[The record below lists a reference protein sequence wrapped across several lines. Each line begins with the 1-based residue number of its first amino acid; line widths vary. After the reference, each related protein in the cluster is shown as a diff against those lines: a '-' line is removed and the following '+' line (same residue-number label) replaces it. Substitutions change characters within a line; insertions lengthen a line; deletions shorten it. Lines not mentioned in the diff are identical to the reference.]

1 MTINTDFHLKLTAI
15 KVSQPLGEF
24 FITTIKACDLVKIAF
39 SEELEYYE
47 DGKLHGSQR
56 KKDEKRLLEISRY
69 IDSVEMSFPN
79 SIILAANYTKDGE
92 VENSDDYRW
101 KILKKDDANYEI
113 IIPSD
118 KPLAA
123 IIDGQHRL
131 FAFQYVSKEERK
143 NMDLVCSVFFDLPNS
158 YQAFLFATINGNQ
171 KKVEKS
177 LALEQFG
184 FNVQDEPQESWTPE
198 KLSIYFSRRL
208 NFEKESPLHHKIKI
222 TPKFEGE
229 KDENW
234 IITTATLAEGI
245 MTLFS
250 TNPKKDRVE
259 MGQVNIW
266 KGRSRDLVKNYR
278 DSSPL
283 RQLYISNNDSEIF
296 DIIYKYFKSVTTILW
311 STYNPNSYIMKTVG
325 VQALF
330 DLLKKIL
337 LENVNERSFD
347 KYLEKLKNIDFS
359 NSYFQAS
366 GIGRSRIKRLL
377 LFVNSFEIDLT
388 EEEKII
394 FEQLISNRVN

>member
-1 MTINTDFHLKLTAI
+1 M
-15 KVSQPLGEF
+15 
-24 FITTIKACDLVKIAF
+24 
-39 SEELEYYE
+39 
-47 DGKLHGSQR
+47 
-56 KKDEKRLLEISRY
+56 
-69 IDSVEMSFPN
+69 
-79 SIILAANYTKDGE
+79 
-92 VENSDDYRW
+92 
-101 KILKKDDANYEI
+101 KKDDANYEI